1 MTGYGRG
8 TCEVSGR
15 RLVIELRSLNHRF
28 LEVKLRLPWND
39 PAIDMHVT
47 QALRGKLDRGVVTV
61 SVRDEGGGLPQ
72 AVRAD
77 VELARGYAKALE
89 EVRVALSLPEPVS
102 LALVAA
108 QPGVISV
115 GEGLPDS
122 DALWIALKPGLE
134 QAVAALVEAR
144 AREGAA
150 LTEDLRVRLS
160 SMEKFAADLREL
172 TRDSP
177 DLYRKRLQERLERAL
192 GVSTGDERLPAI
204 VDPARL
210 AQEVAILADKVDITE
225 ELTRLQAHLA
235 EFRRLLSDG
244 GAVGR
249 RLDFL
254 TQEVNREINTIGSK
268 SQSGPAAARVV
279 DAKAELERFREQ
291 IQNVE

>member
-1 MTGYGRG
+1 
-8 TCEVSGR
+8 
-15 RLVIELRSLNHRF
+15 
-28 LEVKLRLPWND
+28 
-39 PAIDMHVT
+39 
-47 QALRGKLDRGVVTV
+47 
-61 SVRDEGGGLPQ
+61 VRDEGGGLPQ

-150 LTEDLRVRLS
+150 LTEDLLVRLS

-192 GVSTGDERLPAI
+192 GISTGDERLPAI
-204 VDPARL
+204 VDPQRL

-254 TQEVNREINTIGSK
+254 TQDVNREINTIGSK
-268 SQSGPAAARVV
+268 SQHAGIAATVV
-279 DAKAELERFREQ
+279 ELKAELERIREQ
-291 IQNVE
+291 VQNVE